1 MEFIY
6 LRELI
11 STTALRLLGFEIFG
25 MNIKFL
31 KISFLIIFNIVNKG
45 NIVEVES
52 IGFGY
57 SLTAII
63 KIMATNSGKDSRK
76 GAVKNRSQVF
86 NPTTGN
92 YIKRDTQTGKFIDV
106 KSDGKPF
113 KGVRKES
120 ITIKANPNVKKDTA
134 KKSESAVIKVRN
146 NKKGGK

>member
-1 MEFIY
+1 
-6 LRELI
+6 
-11 STTALRLLGFEIFG
+11 
-25 MNIKFL
+25 
-31 KISFLIIFNIVNKG
+31 
-45 NIVEVES
+45 
-52 IGFGY
+52 
-57 SLTAII
+57 
-63 KIMATNSGKDSRK
+63 MATNSGKDSRK

-106 KSDGKPF
+106 KTDGKPF

-134 KKSESAVIKVRN
+134 KKSESAAIKIRN